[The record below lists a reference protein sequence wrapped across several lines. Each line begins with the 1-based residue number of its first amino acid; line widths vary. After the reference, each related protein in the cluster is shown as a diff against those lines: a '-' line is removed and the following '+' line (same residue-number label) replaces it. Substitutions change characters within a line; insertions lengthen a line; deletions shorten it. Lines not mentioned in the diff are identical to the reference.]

1 MHCQHC
7 NEQNDENWFY
17 CRKCGKRATERKWT
31 VNSFMMSELGKRTDV
46 ELSETTVEKSM
57 KKMQGAIDATG

>member
-17 CRKCGKRATERKWT
+17 CRKCGKRATEPKWT
-31 VNSFMMSELGKRTDV
+31 VNSFMMSDLGKRTDI
-46 ELSETTVEKSM
+46 EFSETTVEKSM